1 MNKISESH
9 LRSLGFQKEE
19 VPSEESGHET
29 DFYYYF
35 MDIDHLTL
43 ITDSD
48 DEIVD
53 NQWPVHIMESGLEKI
68 YDLDDLTRLLHLLK
82 KYQTKK

>member
-9 LRSLGFQKEE
+9 LRSLGFQKEV
-19 VPSEESGHET
+19 VPSEDSGYEK
-29 DFYYYF
+29 DFYYYSV
-35 MDIDHLTL
+35 DINNVTL
-43 ITDSD
+43 FTDAD

-53 NQWPVHIMESGLEKI
+53 NQWSVSIMESGLEKI

-82 KYQTKK
+82 KYEIK

>member
-9 LRSLGFQKEE
+9 LRSLGFQKEV
-19 VPSEESGHET
+19 VPIDESGYEK
-29 DFYYYF
+29 DFYYYSV
-35 MDIDHLTL
+35 DINYLTL
-43 ITDSD
+43 ITEAD

-53 NQWPVHIMESGLEKI
+53 NQWSVSIMESGLEKI

-82 KYQTKK
+82 KYEVK

>member
-9 LRSLGFQKEE
+9 LRSLGFQKEV
-19 VPSEESGHET
+19 VPSEESGYEK
-29 DFYYYF
+29 DFYYYSV
-35 MDIDHLTL
+35 DINHLTL
-43 ITDSD
+43 ITEAD

-53 NQWPVHIMESGLEKI
+53 NQWSVSIMESGLEKI

-82 KYQTKK
+82 KYEVK